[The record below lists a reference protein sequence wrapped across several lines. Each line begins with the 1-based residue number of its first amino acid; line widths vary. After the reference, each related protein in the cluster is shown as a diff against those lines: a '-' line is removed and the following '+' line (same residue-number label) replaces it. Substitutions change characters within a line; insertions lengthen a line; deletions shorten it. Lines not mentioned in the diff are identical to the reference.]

1 MITRFQTPNMY
12 VIRFVIL
19 KEEKSFN
26 ARFSP
31 GPRSGQSGHCVGEL
45 QEEVR
50 NKSGQG
56 NRFSLAQIGVIS
68 AGCIVRSGSK
78 VLPYNSNSFL
88 FLEFTM
94 KSVDFKILVRLSQFE
109 SPPGMSRRPL

>member
-1 MITRFQTPNMY
+1 MGLFKKKKRKKETTMITRFQTPNMY

-68 AGCIVRSGSK
+68 AGCVVRSGSK
-78 VLPYNSNSFL
+78 VLPYNSVTHSSFSSL
-88 FLEFTM
+88 
-94 KSVDFKILVRLSQFE
+94 
-109 SPPGMSRRPL
+109 P